1 MIRTSRPVFI
11 HSDVVRGLIT
21 TKRAGY
27 KIHPRDAP
35 AALLAFC
42 AKRAGSA
49 EDDIILPAF
58 NYDYGSS
65 RLFDVDN
72 DPVQVGALPEWA
84 RTKDAFTRSEIP
96 IFSVL
101 SKKDLG
107 LTRASQIN
115 PFGSSSVFNWL
126 VMNDATLVLLGV
138 PLACLTFIHYVE
150 EMSGGPLYRYT
161 KPFPGTIRKAGKDR
175 VCEMSMH
182 VRPMGLY
189 FNYDWHRLEADL
201 IRNDIL
207 IADQEAPGFLT
218 IRARKLMDYW
228 GNRLS
233 EDPLYLLDPQSRETF
248 ALATEGGTRRVQLE
262 EYENGGK

>member
-1 MIRTSRPVFI
+1 MIRTSRPAFI
-11 HSDVVRGLIT
+11 HSDVVRGLVAA
-21 TKRAGY
+21 KRAGY
-27 KIHPRDAP
+27 KIDPRNAP
-35 AALLAFC
+35 AALLAFS

-84 RTKDAFTRSEIP
+84 RTKDEFKRSEIP
-96 IFSVL
+96 IYSVL
-101 SKKDLG
+101 SKKDLD

-126 VMNDATLVLLGV
+126 VKNDATLVLLGV

-150 EMSGGPLYRYT
+150 EMSVGPLYRYI
-161 KPFPGTIRKAGKDR
+161 KLFPGKIRTAGKDR
-175 VCEMSMH
+175 VCEMTMH

-189 FNYDWHRLEADL
+189 LDYDWHRLEADL
-201 IRNDIL
+201 IRDNIL
-207 IADQEAPGFLT
+207 VTDQEAPGFLT
-218 IRARKLMDYW
+218 ISARKLLNYW

-233 EDPLYLLDPQSRETF
+233 EDPFYLLDQKSRETF
-248 ALATEGGTRRVQLE
+248 TLATEGGSRRVQLE